1 MGYGTTFILYTAA
14 VSTCLSMST
23 FFSGVNFRT
32 VVLHELGHVLGI
44 HHIPVLGSVMYPGYR
59 PTLGGKLTDGDIAA
73 LQDIYGIPKGQKRIS
88 RKQKPKTKL
97 VPRNQRPS
105 SSTES
110 TAEGDSSRRSSEK
123 SSHDS
128 SRQTSE
134 KSSHD
139 SSRQTSEKSSHDSS
153 RQRSEK
159 SSRDLSRQTSEKSS
173 HDSSRET
180 SEETSSD
187 KSTAETR
194 EETSSQNSSEKT
206 VEESSQVSS
215 EKSDESSEEESAAAS
230 KRNRRRRRRRRKHDH
245 NDPNQ
250 HRRQQ
255 DGQTPLGSWVR
266 SILQRIVG

>member
-153 RQRSEK
+153 R
-159 SSRDLSRQTSEKSS
+159 
-173 HDSSRET
+173 ET

-215 EKSDESSEEESAAAS
+215 EKSDESSEEESAAVS